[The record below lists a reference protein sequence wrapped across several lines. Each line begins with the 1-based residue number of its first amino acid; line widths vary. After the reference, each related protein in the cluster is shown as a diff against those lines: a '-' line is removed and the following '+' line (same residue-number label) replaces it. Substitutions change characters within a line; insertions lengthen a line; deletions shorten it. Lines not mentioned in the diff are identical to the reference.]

1 MIKPTVGRVV
11 HYHPYITDTEL
22 AFTVGE
28 PLAAIITKVWTDRMV
43 SLAVFDAN
51 GNAFGRIS
59 VYLFQGDAANPN
71 ENAMPFA
78 EWVPYQ
84 TGQAAKTEKLQ
95 AQLDAKS

>member
-1 MIKPTVGRVV
+1 MTTTSRAVCANRISM
-11 HYHPYITDTEL
+11 
-22 AFTVGE
+22 
-28 PLAAIITKVWTDRMV
+28 DRMV
-43 SLAVFDAN
+43 NLAVFDAN

-78 EWVPYQ
+78 EWMPYQ